1 MDTFLELVNGVLQ
14 SEALFGLL
22 MAVIGIVA
30 TWVAATYAD
39 WKKKSGNKEEVET
52 IERWAKLAVSF
63 VEQALG
69 EEDNQVKLAKA
80 KESLKS
86 NLDSRGINI
95 GGRELSEVVEAAVFE
110 VKKVN
115 KEQSVAEV
123 GVVAEQPKEDIK
135 ATGQQSLF

>member
-14 SEALFGLL
+14 SEAFFGLL

-30 TWVAATYAD
+30 TWAAATYAS
-39 WKKKSGNKEEVET
+39 WKKKSGNKEEIET
-52 IERWAKLAVSF
+52 IEKWAKLAVRF

-69 EEDNQVKLAKA
+69 EEDNQVKLDTA
-80 KESLKS
+80 KESLKN
-86 NLDSRGINI
+86 NLDSRGIKI

-115 KEQSVAEV
+115 KEQNTVEID
-123 GVVAEQPKEDIK
+123 VVAEQPKEEI
-135 ATGQQSLF
+135 TTVEQ

>member
-14 SEALFGLL
+14 SEAFFGLL

-30 TWVAATYAD
+30 TWAVATYAS
-39 WKKKSGNKEEVET
+39 WKKKSGNKEEIET
-52 IERWAKLAVSF
+52 IEKWAKLAVRF

-80 KESLKS
+80 KESLKN
-86 NLDSRGINI
+86 NLDSRGIKI
-95 GGRELSEVVEAAVFE
+95 GGRELSEVIEAAVFE

-115 KEQSVAEV
+115 KEQNVVEV
-123 GVVAEQPKEDIK
+123 DVIAAQPKEEIETVEQED
-135 ATGQQSLF
+135 LL